1 MKEPP
6 VPQKNDALNALIN
19 VEQHPEAVV
28 VRIKAEKIE
37 EYNVQEVQDAMSL
50 AIAEVSPKPVVL
62 ELSGVIFLQ
71 SLALGALLRIL
82 TGCRSVKDAAA
93 AFHAAAKKKLM
104 ESDSVK
110 GGDSNN
116 SNEIHAGRVR
126 PRRTQLST

>member
-6 VPQKNDALNALIN
+6 VPQKNDAFNALIN
-19 VEQHPEAVV
+19 VEQHPEVVV

-82 TGCRSVKDAAA
+82 TECRTREQPLFLVG
-93 AFHAAAKKKLM
+93 LN
-104 ESDSVK
+104 SDLK
-110 GGDSNN
+110 
-116 SNEIHAGRVR
+116 ELFRVTR
-126 PRRTQLST
+126 LNQVFRIVADVPAVIELLKVL

>member
-6 VPQKNDALNALIN
+6 VPQKNDAFNALIN
-19 VEQHPEAVV
+19 VEQHPEVVV

-82 TGCRSVKDAAA
+82 TGCRTREQPLFLVGLNSDLKELFRVTRLNQVFRIVADVPSVIE
-93 AFHAAAKKKLM
+93 LL
-104 ESDSVK
+104 
-110 GGDSNN
+110 
-116 SNEIHAGRVR
+116 RV
-126 PRRTQLST
+126 L

>member
-1 MKEPP
+1 MKEPS
-6 VPQKNDALNALIN
+6 VPQNNDAFNALIN

-37 EYNVQEVQDAMSL
+37 EYNVQQVQDAMSL

-82 TGCRSVKDAAA
+82 TECRTREQPLFLVG
-93 AFHAAAKKKLM
+93 LN
-104 ESDSVK
+104 SDLK
-110 GGDSNN
+110 
-116 SNEIHAGRVR
+116 ELFRVTR
-126 PRRTQLST
+126 LNQVFRIVADVPAVIELLKVL

>member
-1 MKEPP
+1 MKEPS
-6 VPQKNDALNALIN
+6 VPQKIDAFNALIN
-19 VEQHPEAVV
+19 VEQHPEVVV

-82 TGCRSVKDAAA
+82 TECRTREQPLFLVG
-93 AFHAAAKKKLM
+93 LN
-104 ESDSVK
+104 SDLK
-110 GGDSNN
+110 
-116 SNEIHAGRVR
+116 ELFRVTR
-126 PRRTQLST
+126 LNQVFRIVADVPAVIELLRVL

>member
-19 VEQHPEAVV
+19 VEQHPEVVV

-37 EYNVQEVQDAMSL
+37 EYNVQQVQDAMSL

-82 TGCRSVKDAAA
+82 TGCRTREQPLFLVG
-93 AFHAAAKKKLM
+93 LN
-104 ESDSVK
+104 SDLK
-110 GGDSNN
+110 
-116 SNEIHAGRVR
+116 ELFRVTR
-126 PRRTQLST
+126 LNQVFRIVADVPAVIELLRVL

>member
-6 VPQKNDALNALIN
+6 VPQNNDAFNALIN
-19 VEQHPEAVV
+19 VEQHPEVV
-28 VRIKAEKIE
+28 VIRIKAEKIE

-82 TGCRSVKDAAA
+82 TECRTREQPLFLVG
-93 AFHAAAKKKLM
+93 LN
-104 ESDSVK
+104 SDLI
-110 GGDSNN
+110 
-116 SNEIHAGRVR
+116 ELFRVTR
-126 PRRTQLST
+126 LNQVFRIVADLPAVIELLRVL

>member
-6 VPQKNDALNALIN
+6 VPQKNDAFNALIN
-19 VEQHPEAVV
+19 VEQHPEVVV

-82 TGCRSVKDAAA
+82 TGCRTREQPLFLVG
-93 AFHAAAKKKLM
+93 LN
-104 ESDSVK
+104 SDLK
-110 GGDSNN
+110 
-116 SNEIHAGRVR
+116 ELFRVTR
-126 PRRTQLST
+126 LNQVFRIVADVPAVIELLRVL

>member
-6 VPQKNDALNALIN
+6 VPQKNDAFNALIN
-19 VEQHPEAVV
+19 VEQHPEVVV

-37 EYNVQEVQDAMSL
+37 EYNVQEVQDAISL

-82 TGCRSVKDAAA
+82 TECRTREQPLFLVG
-93 AFHAAAKKKLM
+93 LN
-104 ESDSVK
+104 SDLK
-110 GGDSNN
+110 
-116 SNEIHAGRVR
+116 ELFRVTR
-126 PRRTQLST
+126 LNQVFRIVADVPAVIELLRVL

>member
-6 VPQKNDALNALIN
+6 VPQNNDALNALIN
-19 VEQHPEAVV
+19 VEQHPEVVV

-82 TGCRSVKDAAA
+82 TECRTREQPLFLVG
-93 AFHAAAKKKLM
+93 LN
-104 ESDSVK
+104 SDLK
-110 GGDSNN
+110 
-116 SNEIHAGRVR
+116 ELFRVTR
-126 PRRTQLST
+126 LNQVFRIVADVPAVIELLRVL

>member
-6 VPQKNDALNALIN
+6 VPQNNDAFNALIN

-82 TGCRSVKDAAA
+82 TECRTREQPLFLVG
-93 AFHAAAKKKLM
+93 LN
-104 ESDSVK
+104 SDLK
-110 GGDSNN
+110 
-116 SNEIHAGRVR
+116 ELFRVTR
-126 PRRTQLST
+126 LNQVFRIVADLPAVIELLRVL

>member
-82 TGCRSVKDAAA
+82 TGCRTREQPLFLVG
-93 AFHAAAKKKLM
+93 LN
-104 ESDSVK
+104 SDLK
-110 GGDSNN
+110 
-116 SNEIHAGRVR
+116 ELFRVTR
-126 PRRTQLST
+126 LNQVFRIVADVPAVIELLKVL

>member
-1 MKEPP
+1 MKEPS
-6 VPQKNDALNALIN
+6 VPQNNDAFNALIN

-37 EYNVQEVQDAMSL
+37 EYNVQQVQDAMSL

-82 TGCRSVKDAAA
+82 TECRTREQPLFLVG
-93 AFHAAAKKKLM
+93 LN
-104 ESDSVK
+104 SDLK
-110 GGDSNN
+110 
-116 SNEIHAGRVR
+116 ELFRVTR
-126 PRRTQLST
+126 LNQVFRIIADVPAVIELLKVL

>member
-6 VPQKNDALNALIN
+6 VPQKNDAFNALIN

-82 TGCRSVKDAAA
+82 TECRTREQPLFLVG
-93 AFHAAAKKKLM
+93 LN
-104 ESDSVK
+104 SDLK
-110 GGDSNN
+110 
-116 SNEIHAGRVR
+116 ELFRVTR
-126 PRRTQLST
+126 LNQVFRIVADVPAVIELLRVL

>member
-6 VPQKNDALNALIN
+6 VPQKNDAFNALIN
-19 VEQHPEAVV
+19 VEQHPEVVV

-37 EYNVQEVQDAMSL
+37 EYNVQQVQDAMSL

-82 TGCRSVKDAAA
+82 TECRTREQPLFLVG
-93 AFHAAAKKKLM
+93 LN
-104 ESDSVK
+104 SDLK
-110 GGDSNN
+110 
-116 SNEIHAGRVR
+116 ELFRVTR
-126 PRRTQLST
+126 LNQVFRIVADVPAVIELLRVL

>member
-82 TGCRSVKDAAA
+82 TGCRTREQPLFLVG
-93 AFHAAAKKKLM
+93 LN
-104 ESDSVK
+104 SDLI
-110 GGDSNN
+110 
-116 SNEIHAGRVR
+116 ELFRVTR
-126 PRRTQLST
+126 LNQVFRIVADLPAVIELLRVL

>member
-1 MKEPP
+1 MKEPS
-6 VPQKNDALNALIN
+6 VPQNNDAFNALIN

-82 TGCRSVKDAAA
+82 TECRTREQPLFLVG
-93 AFHAAAKKKLM
+93 LN
-104 ESDSVK
+104 SDLK
-110 GGDSNN
+110 
-116 SNEIHAGRVR
+116 ELFRVTR
-126 PRRTQLST
+126 LNQVFRIVADLPAVIELLRVL

>member
-6 VPQKNDALNALIN
+6 VPQKNDAFNALIN

-37 EYNVQEVQDAMSL
+37 EYNVQEVQDAISL

-82 TGCRSVKDAAA
+82 TECRTREQPLFLVG
-93 AFHAAAKKKLM
+93 LN
-104 ESDSVK
+104 SDLK
-110 GGDSNN
+110 
-116 SNEIHAGRVR
+116 ELFRVTR
-126 PRRTQLST
+126 LNQVFRIVADLPAVIELLRVL

>member
-6 VPQKNDALNALIN
+6 VPQKNDAFNALIN
-19 VEQHPEAVV
+19 VEQHPEVVV

-82 TGCRSVKDAAA
+82 TGCRTREQPLFLVG
-93 AFHAAAKKKLM
+93 LN
-104 ESDSVK
+104 SDLK
-110 GGDSNN
+110 
-116 SNEIHAGRVR
+116 ELFRVTR
-126 PRRTQLST
+126 LNQVFRIVADLPAVIELLRVL

>member
-6 VPQKNDALNALIN
+6 VPQKNDAFNALIN
-19 VEQHPEAVV
+19 VEQHPEVVV

-37 EYNVQEVQDAMSL
+37 EYNVQQVQDAMSL

-82 TGCRSVKDAAA
+82 TGCRTREQPLFLVG
-93 AFHAAAKKKLM
+93 LN
-104 ESDSVK
+104 SDLK
-110 GGDSNN
+110 
-116 SNEIHAGRVR
+116 ELFRVTR
-126 PRRTQLST
+126 LNQVFRIVADLPAVIELLRVL

>member
-6 VPQKNDALNALIN
+6 VPQKNDAFNALIN

-82 TGCRSVKDAAA
+82 TECRTREQPLFLVG
-93 AFHAAAKKKLM
+93 LN
-104 ESDSVK
+104 SDLK
-110 GGDSNN
+110 
-116 SNEIHAGRVR
+116 ELFRVTR
-126 PRRTQLST
+126 LNQVFRIVADLPAVIELLRVL

>member
-1 MKEPP
+1 MKEPS

-82 TGCRSVKDAAA
+82 TECRTREQPLFLVG
-93 AFHAAAKKKLM
+93 LN
-104 ESDSVK
+104 SDLK
-110 GGDSNN
+110 
-116 SNEIHAGRVR
+116 ELFRVTR
-126 PRRTQLST
+126 LNQVFRIVADVPAVIELLKVL

>member
-1 MKEPP
+1 MKEPS
-6 VPQKNDALNALIN
+6 VPQKNDAFNALIN

-82 TGCRSVKDAAA
+82 TECRTREQPLFLVG
-93 AFHAAAKKKLM
+93 LN
-104 ESDSVK
+104 SDLK
-110 GGDSNN
+110 
-116 SNEIHAGRVR
+116 ELFRVTR
-126 PRRTQLST
+126 LNQVFRIVADVPAVIELLRVL

>member
-19 VEQHPEAVV
+19 VEQHPEVVV

-37 EYNVQEVQDAMSL
+37 EYNVQQVQDAMSL

-82 TGCRSVKDAAA
+82 TECRTREQPLFLVG
-93 AFHAAAKKKLM
+93 LN
-104 ESDSVK
+104 SDLK
-110 GGDSNN
+110 
-116 SNEIHAGRVR
+116 ELFRVTR
-126 PRRTQLST
+126 LNQVFRIVADVPAVIELLRVL

>member
-37 EYNVQEVQDAMSL
+37 EYNVQQVQDAMSL

-82 TGCRSVKDAAA
+82 T
-93 AFHAAAKKKLM
+93 
-104 ESDSVK
+104 
-110 GGDSNN
+110 
-116 SNEIHAGRVR
+116 
-126 PRRTQLST
+126 

>member
-6 VPQKNDALNALIN
+6 VPQKNDAFNALIN
-19 VEQHPEAVV
+19 VEQHPEVVV

-82 TGCRSVKDAAA
+82 TECRTREQPLFLVG
-93 AFHAAAKKKLM
+93 LN
-104 ESDSVK
+104 SDLK
-110 GGDSNN
+110 
-116 SNEIHAGRVR
+116 ELFRVTR
-126 PRRTQLST
+126 LNQVFRIVADLPAVIELLRVL

>member
-6 VPQKNDALNALIN
+6 VPQKNDAFNALIN

-82 TGCRSVKDAAA
+82 TECRTREQPLFLVG
-93 AFHAAAKKKLM
+93 LN
-104 ESDSVK
+104 SDLK
-110 GGDSNN
+110 
-116 SNEIHAGRVR
+116 ELFRVTR
-126 PRRTQLST
+126 LNQVFRIVADLPAVIELLKVL

>member
-19 VEQHPEAVV
+19 VEQHPEVVV

-82 TGCRSVKDAAA
+82 TECRTREQPLFLVG
-93 AFHAAAKKKLM
+93 LN
-104 ESDSVK
+104 SDLK
-110 GGDSNN
+110 
-116 SNEIHAGRVR
+116 ELFRVTR
-126 PRRTQLST
+126 LNQVFRIVADVPAVIELLRVL

>member
-6 VPQKNDALNALIN
+6 VPQKIDAFNALIN
-19 VEQHPEAVV
+19 VEQHPEVVV

-82 TGCRSVKDAAA
+82 TECRTREQPLFLVG
-93 AFHAAAKKKLM
+93 LN
-104 ESDSVK
+104 SDLK
-110 GGDSNN
+110 
-116 SNEIHAGRVR
+116 ELFRVTR
-126 PRRTQLST
+126 LNQVFRIVADVPAVIELLRVL

>member
-6 VPQKNDALNALIN
+6 VPQKIDAFNALIN

-82 TGCRSVKDAAA
+82 TECRTREQPLFLVG
-93 AFHAAAKKKLM
+93 LN
-104 ESDSVK
+104 SDLK
-110 GGDSNN
+110 
-116 SNEIHAGRVR
+116 ELFRVTR
-126 PRRTQLST
+126 LNQVFRIVADVPAVIELLRVL

>member
-19 VEQHPEAVV
+19 VEQHPEVVV

-82 TGCRSVKDAAA
+82 TGCRTREQPLFLVG
-93 AFHAAAKKKLM
+93 LN
-104 ESDSVK
+104 SDLK
-110 GGDSNN
+110 
-116 SNEIHAGRVR
+116 ELFRVTR
-126 PRRTQLST
+126 LNQVFRIVADVPAVIELLRVL

>member
-19 VEQHPEAVV
+19 VEQHPEVVV

-82 TGCRSVKDAAA
+82 TECRTREQPLFLVG
-93 AFHAAAKKKLM
+93 LN
-104 ESDSVK
+104 SDLK
-110 GGDSNN
+110 
-116 SNEIHAGRVR
+116 ELFRVTR
-126 PRRTQLST
+126 LNQVFRIVADLPAVIELLRVL

>member
-6 VPQKNDALNALIN
+6 VPQKNDAFNALIN
-19 VEQHPEAVV
+19 LEQHPEVVV

-82 TGCRSVKDAAA
+82 TGCRTREQPLFLVG
-93 AFHAAAKKKLM
+93 LN
-104 ESDSVK
+104 SDLK
-110 GGDSNN
+110 
-116 SNEIHAGRVR
+116 ELFRVTR
-126 PRRTQLST
+126 LNQVFRIVADVPAVIELLRVL

>member
-6 VPQKNDALNALIN
+6 VPQKNDAFNALIN
-19 VEQHPEAVV
+19 VEQHPEVV
-28 VRIKAEKIE
+28 VIRIKAEKIE

-82 TGCRSVKDAAA
+82 TECRTREQPLFLVG
-93 AFHAAAKKKLM
+93 LN
-104 ESDSVK
+104 SDLK
-110 GGDSNN
+110 
-116 SNEIHAGRVR
+116 ELFRVTR
-126 PRRTQLST
+126 LNQVFRIVADVPAVIELLRVL

>member
-6 VPQKNDALNALIN
+6 VPQKIDAFNALIN
-19 VEQHPEAVV
+19 VEQHPEVVV

-82 TGCRSVKDAAA
+82 TECRTREQPLFLVG
-93 AFHAAAKKKLM
+93 LN
-104 ESDSVK
+104 SDLK
-110 GGDSNN
+110 
-116 SNEIHAGRVR
+116 ELFRVTR
-126 PRRTQLST
+126 LNQVFRIVADLPAVIELLRVL

>member
-6 VPQKNDALNALIN
+6 VPQNNDAFNALIN
-19 VEQHPEAVV
+19 VEQHPEVV
-28 VRIKAEKIE
+28 VIRIKAEKIE

-82 TGCRSVKDAAA
+82 TGCRTREQPLFLVG
-93 AFHAAAKKKLM
+93 LN
-104 ESDSVK
+104 SDLK
-110 GGDSNN
+110 
-116 SNEIHAGRVR
+116 ELFRVTR
-126 PRRTQLST
+126 LNQVFRIVADLPAVIELLRVL

>member
-37 EYNVQEVQDAMSL
+37 EYNVQEVQDAISL

-82 TGCRSVKDAAA
+82 TECRTREQPLFLVG
-93 AFHAAAKKKLM
+93 LN
-104 ESDSVK
+104 SDLK
-110 GGDSNN
+110 
-116 SNEIHAGRVR
+116 ELFRVTR
-126 PRRTQLST
+126 LNQVFRIVADVPAVIELLKVL

>member
-6 VPQKNDALNALIN
+6 VPQKNDAFNALIN
-19 VEQHPEAVV
+19 VEQHPEVVV

-37 EYNVQEVQDAMSL
+37 EYNVQQVQDAMSL

-82 TGCRSVKDAAA
+82 TGCRTREQPLFLVG
-93 AFHAAAKKKLM
+93 LN
-104 ESDSVK
+104 SDLK
-110 GGDSNN
+110 
-116 SNEIHAGRVR
+116 ELFRVTR
-126 PRRTQLST
+126 LNQVFRIVADVPAVIELLRVL

>member
-82 TGCRSVKDAAA
+82 TGCRTREQPLFLVG
-93 AFHAAAKKKLM
+93 LN
-104 ESDSVK
+104 SDLK
-110 GGDSNN
+110 
-116 SNEIHAGRVR
+116 ELFRVTR
-126 PRRTQLST
+126 LNQVFRIVADVPAVIELLRVL